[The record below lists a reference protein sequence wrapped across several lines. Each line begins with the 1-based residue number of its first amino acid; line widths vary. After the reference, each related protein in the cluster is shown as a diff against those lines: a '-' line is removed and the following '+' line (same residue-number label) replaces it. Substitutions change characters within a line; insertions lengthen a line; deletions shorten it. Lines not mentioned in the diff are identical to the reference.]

1 MGTKGLNSTAAS
13 SGSKHRILSNWLGGH
28 MHTLKE
34 QQEAVME
41 GMQYMTQ
48 EERAV
53 LVGIAQRATERAELP
68 ASVALG
74 ILGRR

>member
-1 MGTKGLNSTAAS
+1 
-13 SGSKHRILSNWLGGH
+13 